1 MPVCRNCKKRIERFN
16 KDRCPICGI
25 EHPFE
30 GVNSDTVEITTN
42 IDVDSVGVDYNPR
55 KKKKMLL
62 YFLLIGLTGVPF
74 FYLHKKLLGALQIVW
89 SVLIIS
95 AVAILLWF
103 FTPIINY
110 FCGLCGLGAAYLV
123 NIVIGLIIYKT
134 PNLKD
139 GDGEFVL

>member
-1 MPVCRNCKKRIERFN
+1 MPVCRNCNKRIDRFN

-30 GVNSDTVEITTN
+30 GVSSDTVEITTN

-62 YFLLIGLTGVPF
+62 FFCLIGLTGIPF
-74 FYLHKKLLGALQIVW
+74 FYLHKKTFGIFQIVW
-89 SVLIIS
+89 SVLIIAGVS
-95 AVAILLWF
+95 LLLWW
-103 FTPIINY
+103 FTPIY
-110 FCGLCGLGAAYLV
+110 SALCGVIALAATYLV
-123 NIVIGLIIYKT
+123 NCLIGLIMYKT

-139 GDGEFVL
+139 GDGEFVQ

>member
-30 GVNSDTVEITTN
+30 GVSSDTVEITTN

-62 YFLLIGLTGVPF
+62 FFCLVGLTGIPF
-74 FYLHKKLLGALQIVW
+74 FYLHKKLLGFLQIVW
-89 SVLIIS
+89 SLLIIS
-95 AVAILLWF
+95 GVAVLLWF
-103 FTPIINY
+103 FTPLINY

-123 NIVIGLIIYKT
+123 NILLGLILYKT